1 MKIRVRPLAV
11 LFLAPFLA
19 ACATS
24 YHWVHPT
31 VPESQWRRDIAGC
44 EAYANDKADRSFGR
58 NGDPSGRFGNSLT
71 AEMNR
76 YDAVE
81 NRDRIA
87 AACLRDRGY
96 ERVKVKAE

>member
-1 MKIRVRPLAV
+1 MKIGVRLLAV
-11 LFLAPFLA
+11 LLLLPILAS
-19 ACATS
+19 CATS
-24 YHWVHPT
+24 YRWVHPT
-31 VPESQWRRDIAGC
+31 IPADQWRRDIAGC
-44 EAYANDKADRSFGR
+44 EAYASDKADRSFGR

-76 YDAVE
+76 YDAME

-96 ERVKVKAE
+96 ERVKVDK